1 MNELDKIAKAMGIGN
16 LIIEITDEKIILTPA
31 ESGKR
36 LLGKLEFYEEQNR
49 ILDDITSSSENTI
62 KVLRQEDHEMR
73 LLLEKVYEV
82 LMKENYYDLAT
93 SVHKKTYWGDPN
105 WVFSGDEAPDSE

>member
-1 MNELDKIAKAMGIGN
+1 MNELDKIAQAMGIDN

-31 ESGKR
+31 ESGKS
-36 LLGKLEFYEEQNR
+36 LLGKLEFYKEQNE
-49 ILDDITSSSENTI
+49 IMEDIIGSSESRI
-62 KVLRQEDHEMR
+62 GVLRQENHEMR

-105 WVFSGDEAPDSE
+105 WVFSEDEEADSE